1 MLFVFSWPATT
12 RPSDA
17 LRPQTESH
25 VQALHSR
32 LEKRIEPVLKNPG
45 AQNVRAGQGDT
56 GGRKL
61 DGMLRTGPPSRILK
75 YALFG
80 STSAVR

>member
-17 LRPQTESH
+17 LRHQTESH

-45 AQNVRAGQGDT
+45 AQNVLAG
-56 GGRKL
+56 
-61 DGMLRTGPPSRILK
+61 
-75 YALFG
+75 
-80 STSAVR
+80 